1 MFEHMWEKELRYLV
15 FMVGEIVS
23 VSCNVK
29 YKSTVIYKISCR
41 DETVQDVYIGQTTN
55 FERRK
60 WFHARDS
67 ITSSTKLYEFIRA
80 HGGWD
85 NWEMNVLCTYTCK
98 NRGQASR
105 LEWIWWTRLG
115 GALNTVVPG
124 SHYIRRDKRKH
135 EDFEKHIHDLEVSCT
150 VQT

>member
-1 MFEHMWEKELRYLV
+1 MTHET
-15 FMVGEIVS
+15 I
-23 VSCNVK
+23 
-29 YKSTVIYKISCR
+29 TVLYKISCR
-41 DETVQDVYIGQTTN
+41 DESTRETYIGRTSD
-55 FERRK
+55 FVKRK
-60 WFHARDS
+60 LQHENKCS
-67 ITSSTKLYEFIRA
+67 TSSTKLYEFIRA
-80 HGGWD
+80 HGGWN
-85 NWEMNVLCTYTCK
+85 NWEMKVLCTYTCK

-124 SHYIRRDKRKH
+124 SHYIRRDKRKY